1 MWYNEYHEML
11 SAGLREEDLN
21 VFRMSEYGMN
31 FPEDGIYV
39 HEKLAWN
46 RPRVCEKFLKA
57 SIRGWMDAF
66 QDVEGTLNILEKA
79 CTEAGV
85 PFSRAHQR
93 WMLNCFRELLI
104 HPRSGEIETTLSP
117 QSYNFVGSVLL
128 ERNFIQSIP
137 PYEKFIVPL

>member
-1 MWYNEYHEML
+1 
-11 SAGLREEDLN
+11 
-21 VFRMSEYGMN
+21 
-31 FPEDGIYV
+31 
-39 HEKLAWN
+39 
-46 RPRVCEKFLKA
+46 
-57 SIRGWMDAF
+57 MDAF

-79 CTEAGV
+79 CAEAGV

-104 HPRSGEIETTLSP
+104 HPRSGEIETKLTP

-128 ERNFIQSIP
+128 ERDFIQSIP